1 MSSVRFNCSKK
12 MIALLSVFTALSLVF
27 CCFSASA
34 VTSSDISDKQA
45 EKAALEQKA
54 QEIKKQIAALEND
67 ASKQEQLK
75 AQLERQVENTESQV
89 TLLSNEIAALNGNID
104 QLTREIA
111 QKESELEETK
121 ALFKQRLRAMYMSGG
136 DNDLLVLLGSDDVA
150 DYLARTELTR
160 SVSAHDRALMQEIV
174 DVMESISAAQEEIV
188 ADKQSKQS
196 AQQELEQ
203 KQAELEDQVKQTT
216 KTIENLG
223 KATAALTEEQ
233 KAAEAAFSAAEDEID
248 AMLDE
253 LKNQEQAASSSS
265 SKPSSGS
272 SSGTSSGGSSGGS
285 SSAYDFMWP
294 TPKFHYISSPF
305 GYRIHP
311 ITGVQKLHSGCD
323 IAGSGINGT
332 PVYAADSGTVSL
344 ATYNAGGYGYYVM
357 LYHGAKSDGK
367 QYATLYA
374 HMTRY
379 VVSAGQKIQKGDL
392 IGYVGSTGAST
403 GPHLHFEIRVNGT
416 PVNPLLYF

>member
-1 MSSVRFNCSKK
+1 MPFNRFHTFAS
-12 MIALLSVFTALSLVF
+12 ALSVIVALSLVF

-54 QEIKKQIAALEND
+54 QEIREQIAALEDD

-75 AQLERQVENTESQV
+75 AQLERQVSNTEDQV
-89 TLLSNEIAALNGNID
+89 MLLSNEIAALNGNID
-104 QLTREIA
+104 QLTQEIE
-111 QKESELEETK
+111 QKESDLAETK
-121 ALFKQRLRAMYMSGG
+121 ALFKQRLRAMYMSGSE
-136 DNDLLVLLGSDDVA
+136 NDLLILLGSDDVA

-174 DVMESISAAQEEIV
+174 DAMESISAAQEEII

-196 AQQELEQ
+196 AQEELEQ
-203 KQAELEDQVKQTT
+203 KQAELEAQVQQTAE
-216 KTIENLG
+216 TIENLG
-223 KATAALTEEQ
+223 ETKAVLTQEQ
-233 KAAEAAFSAAEDEID
+233 QAAENAFTKAEDEIE
-248 AMLDE
+248 AMLAE
-253 LKNQEQAASSSS
+253 LKKQEQQASGEQ
-265 SKPSSGS
+265 PDASGP
-272 SSGTSSGGSSGGS
+272 SGGSSEDSGPGGAS
-285 SSAYDFMWP
+285 NDSGSAYDFMWP
-294 TPKFHYISSPF
+294 TPNFHYISSPF

-311 ITGVQKLHSGCD
+311 ITGVQKLHTGCD

-332 PVYAADSGTVSL
+332 PIYAADSGTVSL
-344 ATYNAGGYGYYVM
+344 ATNNEGGYGYYVM

-379 VVSAGQKIQKGDL
+379 VVSAGQKVQKGDL

-416 PVNPLLYF
+416 PVNPLLYY